1 MQPRDRPTC
10 RAPHG
15 KVTIEPSHMGSLR
28 GGPMRQR
35 AACNQRRCFKCGRNR
50 QEFAHRLRVVLPIP
64 KQCKVL
70 VEAIL
75 IAGMKDQPETFGR
88 YRRGYL
94 EIDFSPRFGIAIQD
108 FIASLFVNDGR
119 ERLAQSKGIVD
130 STHKTEPAGR
140 VRDMRRVACEK
151 DASDPIGGSR
161 PLLHAEAVVQ
171 EYVRVL
177 HQVLVELVGEP
188 VASVLVAPPDSSSS

>member
-1 MQPRDRPTC
+1 MDRRWRSSLERRFGDPGTILVIKLHVARSQTARRRVFLMQPRDRPTC

-64 KQCKVL
+64 KQCKIL

-108 FIASLFVNDGR
+108 FIASLFVDDAEADARDPERRR
-119 ERLAQSKGIVD
+119 E
-130 STHKTEPAGR
+130 GR
-140 VRDMRRVACEK
+140 VRPDRWQPSADACCTRCG
-151 DASDPIGGSR
+151 APAHTSCLP
-161 PLLHAEAVVQ
+161 AEQ
-171 EYVRVL
+171 Y
-177 HQVLVELVGEP
+177 
-188 VASVLVAPPDSSSS
+188 